1 MKSNFLLF
9 LFLLPLW
16 VAAQKDKV
24 VCDTLKA
31 DLDSGFVNKLKP
43 DAHID
48 SLKKYLPCY
57 SEELQAGEDS
67 KCGAGLVYDR
77 LNFAAYVDNDYF
89 EFRKGFIGSINYQL
103 FGHDEEYVQSVLGEP
118 VRVTD
123 VQEFDGSPMQTV
135 FFYKKFYGYLLV
147 WLDPDHKVFKLQM
160 YAKDLDKIDL
170 CF

>member
-1 MKSNFLLF
+1 MIFPNTRKENKVYLYNLIKMPVYEIKLPVISV
-9 LFLLPLW
+9 LLPLW

-89 EFRKGFIGSINYQL
+89 EFRKGFIGSSIINC
-103 FGHDEEYVQSVLGEP
+103 
-118 VRVTD
+118 
-123 VQEFDGSPMQTV
+123 
-135 FFYKKFYGYLLV
+135 
-147 WLDPDHKVFKLQM
+147 LDTMKNMFSLSWEN
-160 YAKDLDKIDL
+160 L
-170 CF
+170 CG

>member
-48 SLKKYLPCY
+48 SLKSTCPVIQKNYRQ
-57 SEELQAGEDS
+57 EKIQ
-67 KCGAGLVYDR
+67 
-77 LNFAAYVDNDYF
+77 NAA
-89 EFRKGFIGSINYQL
+89 
-103 FGHDEEYVQSVLGEP
+103 P
-118 VRVTD
+118 VWSMT
-123 VQEFDGSPMQTV
+123 G
-135 FFYKKFYGYLLV
+135 
-147 WLDPDHKVFKLQM
+147 
-160 YAKDLDKIDL
+160 
-170 CF
+170 